1 MSSAPVALALALAAC
16 HEWPSRPVGNL
27 GTGGRTIRIV
37 TADGRRRVV
46 LESARVVGDSVIGRL
61 VSTDTLGAEGWAR
74 LRPGTNERTA
84 IAVSAITR
92 VEVRQLNKRRTLA
105 PLALLGVAAVVTVT
119 IVLVRA
125 MLSLYGN

>member
-1 MSSAPVALALALAAC
+1 
-16 HEWPSRPVGNL
+16 
-27 GTGGRTIRIV
+27 
-37 TADGRRRVV
+37 V